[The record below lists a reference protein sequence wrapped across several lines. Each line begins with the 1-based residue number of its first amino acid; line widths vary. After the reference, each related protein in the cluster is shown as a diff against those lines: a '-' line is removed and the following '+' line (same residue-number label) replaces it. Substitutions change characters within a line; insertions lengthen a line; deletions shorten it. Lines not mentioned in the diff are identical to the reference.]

1 MYKDALKLIAD
12 HLERNGFTL
21 DSEYEKY
28 NLMYDLGLDSMDL
41 MELFIV
47 IEKKYDKVIDID
59 DYKELNLDIIGNLAK
74 YICNDS
80 N

>member
-12 HLERNGFTL
+12 HLEGNGFTL
-21 DSEYEKY
+21 DSEYEKH

-41 MELFIV
+41 MGLFIA
-47 IEKKYDKVIDID
+47 IEKEYNKVINVD

-74 YICNDS
+74 YICNDG